1 MKTENNHKE
10 NDWISIILSITGGI
24 VSAIIVFYVLEI
36 F

>member
-1 MKTENNHKE
+1 MKTESNHKE

-24 VSAIIVFYVLEI
+24 SAIMVFYVLGI